1 MKYFIRREL
10 NDYGPYTLAELQR
23 CVAQGSVVLTDLTRS
38 EGMTDWVPVSQVI
51 GSIPAAPPAP
61 VATVP
66 AAQIYPGAA
75 AYAPVADTAYSAPP
89 VYQAVVPRA
98 AIPGPVPPDL
108 DWVAVLIISLFCGIF
123 QLVWLFVQV
132 AFVKK
137 IRPENN
143 SLLLILSGMGA
154 QIAAFVFVFTLAIKG
169 NTDTAGST
177 LFFWLLLLGGAALH
191 IVGNFRMRD
200 ALVDY
205 YNTVEPINL
214 QLSGVMTFFF
224 PVFYFQ
230 YHFCRIGTWKKT
242 GYLRPQ

>member
-1 MKYFIRREL
+1 MLPLPTRPTARLRFTRRLYRE
-10 NDYGPYTLAELQR
+10 PQ
-23 CVAQGSVVLTDLTRS
+23 
-38 EGMTDWVPVSQVI
+38 
-51 GSIPAAPPAP
+51 
-61 VATVP
+61 
-66 AAQIYPGAA
+66 
-75 AYAPVADTAYSAPP
+75 
-89 VYQAVVPRA
+89 
-98 AIPGPVPPDL
+98 IPGPVPPDL

-143 SLLLILSGMGA
+143 SPLLILSGMGA